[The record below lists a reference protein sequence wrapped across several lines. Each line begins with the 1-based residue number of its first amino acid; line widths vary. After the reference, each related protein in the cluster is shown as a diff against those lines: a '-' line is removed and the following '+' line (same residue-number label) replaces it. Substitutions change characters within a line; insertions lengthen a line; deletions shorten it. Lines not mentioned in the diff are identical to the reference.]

1 MVTTGAAGT
10 EMVAKKAVLQVNAV
24 TIGAAK
30 NWTFKFGYTIHKEP
44 VCGTTIQRVIHGVFD
59 GDCECEE
66 VYVSDDNF
74 KALVANQDTTYT
86 IVSTDSDV
94 SSATKVCTMVVK
106 LSEFERRGPPNAD
119 GVIRAMLKGTMTAF
133 PT

>member
-30 NWTFKFGYTIHKEP
+30 NWTFKFGYTTIIEP
-44 VCGTTIQRVIHGVFD
+44 VCGSPIPRVLHGVFK

-86 IVSTDSDV
+86 IISTDSDV

-106 LSEFERRGPPNAD
+106 LNEFERRGPPNAD
-119 GVIRAMLKGTMTAF
+119 GVVRAMLKGEMTAF